1 MSYRSD
7 LEALAARH
15 DALAA
20 EVATKTRELDGVS
33 RMLDEVKQRA
43 KLPVLPNI
51 RVASPCRADWG
62 AMTGDERVRACGQ
75 CNKNV
80 YNLSEMTRDEAE
92 ALILAK
98 EGRLCVR
105 YFQRH
110 DGTILLKDC
119 VVGVAQKRKR
129 RVIAAGAAALLAGG
143 GFAAFKLTRPEPQ
156 TRPEVLLG
164 EMAETSLPRG
174 GSFARVEEP
183 PPPPR
188 PPVHV
193 EEPVHEMK
201 GQMIMGDY
209 GGPIEEGDVVEQDQ
223 TILVAPK

>member
-1 MSYRSD
+1 MSYRND
-7 LEALAARH
+7 LDALAARH

-33 RMLDEVKQRA
+33 RMLDEAKQRA

-51 RVASPCRADWG
+51 RVASPCRADWN

-92 ALILAK
+92 ALIVAK

-105 YFQRH
+105 YYQRH

-119 VVGVAQKRKR
+119 AVGVAQKRKR

-143 GFAAFKLTRPEPQ
+143 GFAAFKLTRPEP
-156 TRPEVLLG
+156 PPSVL
-164 EMAETSLPRG
+164 
-174 GSFARVEEP
+174 
-183 PPPPR
+183 
-188 PPVHV
+188 
-193 EEPVHEMK
+193 
-201 GQMIMGDY
+201 MGDIASEPIL
-209 GGPIEEGDVVEQDQ
+209 GRMEVSHEAAPPAHEWTEVKGDIAGPIEEGDLVQQGQVM
-223 TILVAPK
+223 LVAPK

>member
-1 MSYRSD
+1 MSYRND

-33 RMLDEVKQRA
+33 HLLDEAKQRA
-43 KLPVLPNI
+43 KLPILPNI
-51 RVASPCRADWG
+51 RVATPCSADWN
-62 AMTGDERVRACGQ
+62 AMTGDERVRACGD

-80 YNLSEMTRDEAE
+80 YNISEMTREEAE
-92 ALILAK
+92 SLIVAK

-105 YFQRH
+105 YFQRK

-143 GFAAFKLTRPEPQ
+143 AGAAFMLTRSEPVQ
-156 TRPEVLLG
+156 RTEVMLG
-164 EMAETSLPRG
+164 EIAEPSVPDQSTSHEDAVLPEQ
-174 GSFARVEEP
+174 VE
-183 PPPPR
+183 
-188 PPVHV
+188 V
-193 EEPVHEMK
+193 K
-201 GQMIMGDY
+201 GRMMMGDY
-209 GGPIEEGDVVEQDQ
+209 AGPPIKEGDLVQQGQVMV
-223 TILVAPK
+223 VAPK